1 MKEGCS
7 LPISAL
13 KVKHCGGKV
22 DGNEVKIIKK
32 LKIYKKIASRL
43 LAKIDVKQLIA
54 AGTDFYTLY

>member
-1 MKEGCS
+1 MKKGCS

-32 LKIYKKIASRL
+32 LKIYKKIALRL

-54 AGTDFYTLY
+54 AGAVFHSLH